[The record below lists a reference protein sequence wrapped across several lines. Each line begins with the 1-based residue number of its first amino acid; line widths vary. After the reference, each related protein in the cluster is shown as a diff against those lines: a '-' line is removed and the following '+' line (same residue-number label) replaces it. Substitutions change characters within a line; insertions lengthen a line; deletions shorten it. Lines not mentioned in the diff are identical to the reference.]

1 MFYIESFNLKKSLAG
16 QQKNFHE
23 AYKVK
28 VAHLDSSMYVKLPP
42 LYNSD
47 FLTQASRLKEGY
59 SVSHEKVGDKVKI
72 GAITEPMDFTAIG
85 PQVHTGPWS
94 CKPMTTNSAASMAHS
109 QIYNV
114 KKSDFG
120 ATPMA
125 IERF

>member
-59 SVSHEKVGDKVKI
+59 SVSHEKVGDEVGI
-72 GAITEPMDFTAIG
+72 GAITGPVDFPATG

-120 ATPMA
+120 VTPMA

>member
-28 VAHLDSSMYVKLPP
+28 VAHLDSSMYVKLPS

-47 FLTQASRLKEGY
+47 FLTQSSRLKEGY
-59 SVSHEKVGDKVKI
+59 SVSHEKVGDEVGI
-72 GAITEPMDFTAIG
+72 GAITGPIDFPATG

>member
-1 MFYIESFNLKKSLAG
+1 MKKSLAG

-47 FLTQASRLKEGY
+47 FLTQASRLMEGY
-59 SVSHEKVGDKVKI
+59 SVSHEKVGDEVGI
-72 GAITEPMDFTAIG
+72 GAITGPVDFPTTG

-120 ATPMA
+120 VTPMA

>member
-1 MFYIESFNLKKSLAG
+1 MKKSLGG

-42 LYNSD
+42 LHSSD
-47 FLTQASRLKEGY
+47 FSTQASRLKEGY
-59 SVSHEKVGDKVKI
+59 YVSHENVGDEVKI
-72 GAITEPMDFTAIG
+72 GAITEFVDFTATG
-85 PQVHTGPWS
+85 PPVHTGTWS
-94 CKPMTTNSAASMAHS
+94 CKPMTTNSAASMGHS

-120 ATPMA
+120 VTPMA

>member
-47 FLTQASRLKEGY
+47 FLTQASRLMEGY
-59 SVSHEKVGDKVKI
+59 SVSHEKVGDEVGI
-72 GAITEPMDFTAIG
+72 GAITGPVDFPATG

>member
-16 QQKNFHE
+16 QQKNFHK

-28 VAHLDSSMYVKLPP
+28 VPHLDSSMYVKLPP

-47 FLTQASRLKEGY
+47 FLTQARRLKEGY
-59 SVSHEKVGDKVKI
+59 SVSHEKVGDEVGI
-72 GAITEPMDFTAIG
+72 GAITGPVDFPATG

>member
-1 MFYIESFNLKKSLAG
+1 MFYIESFNLKKSLTG

-23 AYKVK
+23 AYNVK

-47 FLTQASRLKEGY
+47 FLTQARRLKEGY
-59 SVSHEKVGDKVKI
+59 SVSHEKVGDEVGI
-72 GAITEPMDFTAIG
+72 GAITGPVDFPATG

>member
-1 MFYIESFNLKKSLAG
+1 MKKSLGG

-42 LYNSD
+42 LHSSD
-47 FLTQASRLKEGY
+47 FSTQASRLKEGY
-59 SVSHEKVGDKVKI
+59 YVSHENVGDEVKI
-72 GAITEPMDFTAIG
+72 GAITEFVDFTATG
-85 PQVHTGPWS
+85 PPVHTGTWS
-94 CKPMTTNSAASMAHS
+94 CKPMTTNSAASIAHS

-114 KKSDFG
+114 KKYDFG
-120 ATPMA
+120 VTPMA